1 VKLRSLITA
10 AVLASFSSGTLADQ
24 PLPELGDASSAT
36 LSEQQERTIGNA
48 IMREVRTDKDYIDDP
63 EIADYIN
70 SIGQKLLQ
78 QADPPVPTM
87 DFFVVRDDTINAFAM
102 PGGHIGVHSALILLT
117 QNESELAGVLGH
129 EITHILQKHQARFLH
144 GQRGATFT
152 SLAALAVALLA
163 AKSGGSQASQV
174 TEAAVASAG
183 ALSMQSQINYTR
195 EHERE
200 ADRGGILL
208 MQRAGYD
215 PHGMETFFDRMMRA
229 NRLNE
234 YKGAP
239 AYLRTHPLTTERIAD
254 MDDRIQQM
262 PLVLG
267 MTPSSL
273 EYRLTK
279 ARLRVMSMTP
289 GEAVTYFRRELDNQ
303 TVLRPREDVYGLAL
317 ALRRARA
324 FDEAYKAVQPLRKD
338 GSHPAVELLAG
349 ELLADMGRTDEALG
363 VYRNALRAT
372 PSYRALSYAYYDLLL
387 DRGQAK
393 RVLAEVDD
401 SMRILPED
409 ARLYEIKARACEAT
423 GKPLGQHRAQAEAYF
438 RRGNLARAVE
448 QLEIAV
454 KMKGSDFYEISS
466 AESRL
471 RELRAQLENEKA
483 AEKALKIS

>member
-1 VKLRSLITA
+1 VKLRSLIIA
-10 AVLASFSSGTLADQ
+10 AVLASFSTGTLAEQ

-289 GEAVTYFRRELDNQ
+289 GEAVTYFRRELESQ

-317 ALRRARA
+317 ALRRARN

-338 GSHPAVELLAG
+338 GSHPAFELLAG

-363 VYRNALRAT
+363 VYRNALRVT

-454 KMKGSDFYEISS
+454 KTKGSDFYEISS